1 MTQRDSSL
9 SRGEQVLLKDYDSAV
24 QLTYHVDGLRDRVTV
39 FFVTVAGI
47 AATGLTVVLKD
58 SKASALALNLSAALF
73 LLVAAL
79 AAVVVALLAKL
90 RSTQLEHFRIQSKI
104 RAYFYGSD
112 VTLWNAAELSP
123 QTVPRP
129 TRRSGTYMWLAAI
142 LLVAA
147 FSAGLGTYLL
157 VRVANHWTSNG
168 LAWAVAAASGLA
180 WTLLLDFGY
189 FRLAKVHAPR
199 SYTEAD
205 FPTPGK

>member
-1 MTQRDSSL
+1 VVDRDSSL

-58 SKASALALNLSAALF
+58 SKASTLALNLSAALF

-79 AAVVVALLAKL
+79 AAVVVLLLAKL
-90 RSTQLEHFRIQSKI
+90 RSAQLEHFRIQSNI

-112 VTLWNAAELSP
+112 VKLWKAAELSP
-123 QTVPRP
+123 STVPKP
-129 TRRSGTYMWLAAI
+129 THRSGTYMWLAAI

-147 FSAGLGTYLL
+147 FSAALGAYLL
-157 VRVANHWTSNG
+157 VRVANHWMSNG
-168 LAWAVAAASGLA
+168 LAWVVAAASGLV
-180 WTLLLDFGY
+180 WTLLLDFSY
-189 FRLAKVHAPR
+189 FRLAKAREPHA
-199 SYTEAD
+199 YNEAE
-205 FPTPGK
+205 FETPGK